1 MLSRRRFVTET
12 VILTLIPSAV
22 GCSDD
27 DDEGGDGCDGAG
39 ATSSAADGH
48 THTVCVASA
57 DLTNPPASGA
67 RYTTSSTDGHTHE
80 IELSADQLT
89 QIAGGSNVTVTTT
102 VTESHSHTFM
112 LSESSDDSGGSNMGG
127 GY

>member
-12 VILTLIPSAV
+12 VILTLIPVAV

-27 DDEGGDGCDGAG
+27 DDGGGGSCNGAG
-39 ATSSAADGH
+39 ATSSMADGH

-57 DLTNPPASGA
+57 DLMDPPSSGA
-67 RYTTSSTDGHTHE
+67 RYTTSSDDGHTHE
-80 IELSADQLT
+80 IELAADQLAE
-89 QIAGGSNVTVTTT
+89 IAGGSSVTVTTT

-112 LSESSDDSGGSNMGG
+112 LSESSDDSASNPGG